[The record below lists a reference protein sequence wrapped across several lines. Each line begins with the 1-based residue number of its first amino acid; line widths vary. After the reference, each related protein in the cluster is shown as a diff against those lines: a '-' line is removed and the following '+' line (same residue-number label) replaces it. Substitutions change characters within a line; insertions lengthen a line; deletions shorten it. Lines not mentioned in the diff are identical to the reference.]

1 MVRVAGFKP
10 VGAERRSGSIP
21 PSGRYKRR
29 TFLLRTSLAQVSRC
43 FFSRFQAL
51 KSMFLAQFGASKMQK
66 LLLQVR
72 LELTTPACLK
82 SSTVYKYR
90 ALTDCATGAT
100 CSTIPT
106 NLALLFQPQ
115 KLPAKTPKMPTGTPK
130 LPFCYSNT
138 QLCKLGHQNRSRVA
152 NKNQAKHEWKLHT
165 FLQFIRK

>member
-51 KSMFLAQFGASKMQK
+51 KSRFLAQFGASKMQK

-100 CSTIPT
+100 CSVFPT
-106 NLALLFQPQ
+106 KFVLLFQPLKFKPETKKGQ
-115 KLPAKTPKMPTGTPK
+115 LSTPI
-130 LPFCYSNT
+130 LRFY
-138 QLCKLGHQNRSRVA
+138 QADVILYELGSRKRQN
-152 NKNQAKHEWKLHT
+152 
-165 FLQFIRK
+165 